1 MATMYL
7 YFGSSIK
14 SVTVHANNNYYPKT
28 YTSSGTNY
36 TLSNLPSSGN
46 IWIVPSSDVTCASGY
61 GTPINITTQNPSGS
75 WKLDNDNYVS
85 IKNGRSITLT
95 ATLNGGGGGTTYT
108 TYGLNLRT
116 GTGISSYNVRY
127 LGSSGSSYNTASV
140 SNPSASTVCWTRK
153 NTNLEITSV
162 NYSNL
167 YGSPYFF
174 KEYTDSTFSTVKKT
188 FSDNDGQVYSSGT
201 RYVKLFAT
209 QTSYATYAIN
219 LRTGVGVNSYQVSY
233 TNSQGNTQ
241 TATVSNSAAS
251 TVCYVKAN
259 SNLTITSV
267 NYATNYAAPYYQEE
281 YNSNFSS
288 VIGTAGGSTINAS
301 GTRYFKI
308 KGTYVEPTYK
318 AYFRCHSTVKS
329 FSVYRNG
336 EYVSMN
342 SSSTWTPVN
351 LTESKKQITIK
362 NISAQDN
369 YGAPYYVGFYASS
382 SATSPGSQ
390 LQSSAGEFTF
400 DYTANRQYS
409 EVRATKIKVPISL
422 FYWNGSDA
430 NDTALIQTG
439 KPFSNITANMWNRLN
454 AKIKETA
461 VALGSSYTYTTVS
474 SGNTM
479 TAVLFNQARNGI
491 AGLTG
496 RGSIPATR
504 SKGDTVMA
512 GYFNGV
518 NSLKNGLNVAITA
531 YNA

>member
-7 YFGSSIK
+7 YFGSSIR

-28 YTSSGTNY
+28 YTSSGTTY

-46 IWIVPSSDVTCASGY
+46 IWIVPSNDVTCASGY

-362 NISAQDN
+362 NISAQDY
-369 YGAPYYVGFYASS
+369 YGAPYYVGCYASS

-454 AKIKETA
+454 AKIKQTA

>member
-7 YFGSSIK
+7 YFGSSIR

-28 YTSSGTNY
+28 YTSSGTTY

>member
-7 YFGSSIK
+7 YFGSSIR
-14 SVTVHANNNYYPKT
+14 SVTVHANNDYYPKT
-28 YTSSGTNY
+28 FTTAGKTH

-46 IWIVPSSDVTCASGY
+46 IWIVPSNDVEIASGY

-75 WKLDNDNYVS
+75 WKLDNDNYVA
-85 IKNGRSITLT
+85 IKNGRSMTLT
-95 ATLNGGGGGTTYT
+95 ATYGGGGGEPTYT

-116 GTGISSYNVRY
+116 GTGINSYNVRY
-127 LGSSGSSYNTASV
+127 LGSSGSYYNTASV
-140 SNPSASTVCWTRK
+140 SNPSASTVCWTRA

-162 NYSNL
+162 NYSDL
-167 YGSPYFF
+167 YGSPFYF

-188 FSDNDGQVYSSGT
+188 FADNDGEVYSSGT
-201 RYVKLFAT
+201 RYVKLFGT

-219 LRTGVGVNSYQVSY
+219 LRTGTGVISYQVSY
-233 TNSQGNTQ
+233 TNSQGNTI
-241 TATVSNSAAS
+241 TATVSNPSGS
-251 TVCYVKAN
+251 TTCWVKAN

-267 NYATNYAAPYYQEE
+267 NYATNYAAPYTQEE
-281 YNSNFSS
+281 YNSDFSR
-288 VIGTAGGSTINAS
+288 VIGIYSGSTIYAS
-301 GTRYFKI
+301 GTKYFKI
-308 KGTYVEPTYK
+308 SGTYVEPTYK
-318 AYFRCHSTVKS
+318 AYFRCHSTVKN

-342 SSSTWTPVN
+342 SSSTWTPVD

-400 DYTANRQYS
+400 EYTANRQYS

-439 KPFSNITANMWNRLN
+439 KPFSNITASMWNRLN
-454 AKIKETA
+454 AKIKQTA
-461 VALGSSYTYTTVS
+461 EALGKSYTYTTVS

-479 TAVLFNQARNGI
+479 TAVLFNEARNGI
-491 AGLTG
+491 NSLPG

-518 NSLKNGLNVAITA
+518 NSLKNGLNVAIQA